1 MIFFG
6 ELKTKDWILVSLE
19 FLDTLEVIIPID
31 SHGVDQL
38 LSDQLPGGLGAL
50 HTLLLGLLDGDN
62 LAVLECNLGSNL
74 TTVRGRLFKLLV
86 KLEKSKY

>member
-38 LSDQLPGGLGAL
+38 ISSKLPYRSGAL
-50 HTLLLGLLDGDN
+50 LAFLLGLLDGDD
-62 LAVLECNLGSNL
+62 LPILECNLGSHL
-74 TTVRGRLFKLLV
+74 TTIRGGLLKLFVELK
-86 KLEKSKY
+86 K

>member
-1 MIFFG
+1 MQFNIQ
-6 ELKTKDWILVSLE
+6 ILDSLE
-19 FLDTLEVIIPID
+19 LLDTLQVIPID

-38 LSDQLPGGLGAL
+38 LSDQLPDGLGAL

-74 TTVRGRLFKLLV
+74 TTIWSGLLKLLV
-86 KLEKSKY
+86 QLKIKM

>member
-38 LSDQLPGGLGAL
+38 IADQLPHRPSAL
-50 HTLLLGLLDGDN
+50 LAFLLSLLDRNN
-62 LAVLECNLGSNL
+62 LPILECNLGSHI
-74 TTVRGRLFKLLV
+74 TTIRSGLFELFIKL
-86 KLEKSKY
+86 